1 MSNVAA
7 MPVPRAWI
15 SRAVAASWVVP
26 ASLMLVAAASPFE
39 RPLPGS
45 VGGFTLTTLEL
56 SIVVA
61 LAAGA
66 TAVLRDRAAFT
77 WRTPITIPAIA
88 LLACALAA
96 SVAAPEFRANSLRF
110 VGRLT
115 AALLLFTLAANT
127 LTTTRLARQVVA
139 TLLGAAA
146 LVGAIAVLELAQ
158 VPFVL
163 DLLKLFRPGFHV
175 VGGQLRATSTLFYP
189 TITSMYLEVAFALG
203 LVWIASSR
211 LAFVA
216 LAVTGAGIIATFTRA
231 GLVTMTLS
239 LLVYGALVYY
249 KRLGRPSLGDGGWDG
264 EHTRLAALAAILV
277 ALVMLSRSP
286 QMLVTRMSTDVSQDW
301 YGASY
306 QVPPTL
312 TLRPGS
318 ITEVPVTVANRGWLT
333 WQATQAPV
341 FALSYHWLSMATEDV
356 VIYDGLRTPFTTPVA
371 PGEEAIVR
379 ARVRAPGY
387 PGTYLLVW
395 DIVQEHR
402 TWLSLEG
409 VFPGRTIATVAGEP
423 VGAPLPMRGP
433 MPTGVMRMPR
443 SVLWAT
449 ALQMSAE
456 NPLLGI
462 GPDNFRLIYGRHLR
476 LAAWDSRVHANNTY
490 LEVLVGMGAIGAAAL
505 LWLIAAACRSTIARL
520 RAADTDTMPLVA
532 AATAACLA
540 IAAHGVVDS
549 FLTFTS
555 TYAVFALAAGILF
568 RVVPPCPPSSSACP
582 ERVCAKR
589 SFAPA
594 SRRVSSEQR
603 ILDNPR
609 LRVAQHIS
617 SRSHSAPRAVA
628 GVMVAARRTAS
639 FTRT

>member
-1 MSNVAA
+1 

-15 SRAVAASWVVP
+15 SRALVGSWVVP

-45 VGGFTLTTLEL
+45 LAGFTFTTLEL

-61 LAAGA
+61 LVAGA
-66 TAVLRDRAAFT
+66 SVVLRGAAFT

-96 SVAAPEFRANSLRF
+96 SVAAPEFRANSIRF

-127 LTTTRLARQVVA
+127 LTTARLARQVIA

-146 LVGAIAVLELAQ
+146 VVGAIAVLELAQ

-163 DLLKLFRPGFHV
+163 DTLKLFRPGFHV

-216 LAVTGAGIIATFTRA
+216 LALTGAGIIATFTRA
-231 GLVTMTLS
+231 GLIAMTMSVLI
-239 LLVYGALVYY
+239 YGALIYY
-249 KRLGRPSLGDGGWDG
+249 QRRKWDAG
-264 EHTRLAALAAILV
+264 HTRLTALAAVLL

-306 QVPPTL
+306 QVPVTL
-312 TLRPGS
+312 TLRPDS
-318 ITEVPVTVANRGWLT
+318 ITEVPVTLANRGRLT
-333 WQATQAPV
+333 WQSTQLPV
-341 FALSYHWLSMATEDV
+341 FALSYHWLSIDTEEV
-356 VIYDGLRTPFTTPVA
+356 LIYDGLRTPFTTPVE
-371 PGEEAIVR
+371 PGEEATVQ

-402 TWLSLEG
+402 TWLSVEG
-409 VFPGRTIATVAGEP
+409 VFPGRTIAKVEGQP
-423 VGAPLPMRGP
+423 VGAPLPTRGR

-443 SVLWAT
+443 SVLWTT
-449 ALQMSAE
+449 ALQISAE
-456 NPLLGI
+456 NPVLGI
-462 GPDNFRLIYGRHLR
+462 GPDNFRLTYGRYLG

-505 LWLIAAACRSTIARL
+505 LWLIVAACRSTIARL
-520 RAADTDTMPLVA
+520 RAADVDTMPPVA
-532 AATAACLA
+532 AATAACLT

-555 TYAVFALAAGILF
+555 TYVVFALAAGMLF
-568 RVVPPCPPSSSACP
+568 RVLPPCPPSSS
-582 ERVCAKR
+582 E
-589 SFAPA
+589 
-594 SRRVSSEQR
+594 SSEAYA
-603 ILDNPR
+603 D
-609 LRVAQHIS
+609 RV
-617 SRSHSAPRAVA
+617 
-628 GVMVAARRTAS
+628 
-639 FTRT
+639 